1 MYCDEI
7 VEEVR
12 RNRQKH
18 AAEFNYD
25 LHEIAKDL
33 NSRQILHKRKL
44 VSYPSKDPKL
54 HQQIKTA
61 AGSVER

>member
-25 LHEIAKDL
+25 LYEIAKDL
-33 NSRQILHKRKL
+33 NSRQVLHRRKL
-44 VSYPSKDPKL
+44 VSYPSKVPKL
-54 HQQIKTA
+54 HPKNETA
-61 AGSVER
+61 TG

>member
-33 NSRQILHKRKL
+33 NSRQVLHRRKL
-44 VSYPSKDPKL
+44 VSYPSKNPKL
-54 HQQIKTA
+54 SPKNETA
-61 AGSVER
+61 KG